1 MKLII
6 KVHHDINDITA
17 LNLVDSVIKKGKIS
31 NDAKQYCYATVFTS
45 GHIVYAQLTKTGT
58 HVFDVYKD

>member
-31 NDAKQYCYATVFTS
+31 NDGKQYCYATVFES
-45 GHIVYAQLTKTGT
+45 GYTVHAQLTNTGT